1 MKKYNLTDSLKRN
14 IKESLESF
22 KKQFNLDKPTLDD
35 FKRISKIPGA
45 NVSLGFDPDDPR
57 VADEEA
63 NRQKVNQ
70 DFEELRAN
78 QDEKDKTM
86 PGRVKKDTE
95 VDMPSAASVEKT
107 MQDLVDDSDLTD
119 PDIQYSTTEFAVDKL
134 ADALAVELSKKINA
148 AEPMDQKDLSAA
160 IEAEINNYLKAR

>member
-22 KKQFNLDKPTLDD
+22 KKQFKLDKPTLDD

-45 NVSLGFDPDDPR
+45 NVSLGFDPNDPR
-57 VADEEA
+57 IADEEA

-70 DFEELRAN
+70 DFEELKTN
-78 QDEKDKTM
+78 QNEKDKTV
-86 PGRVKKDTE
+86 PGRNRKNKDT
-95 VDMPSAASVEKT
+95 
-107 MQDLVDDSDLTD
+107 QTD
-119 PDIQYSTTEFAVDKL
+119 YDATTL
-134 ADALAVELSKKINA
+134 ADKTQVDAFSSTDVVSRIANELADNLAKKINA

-160 IEAEINNYLKAR
+160 IEAEIKNYLSNR

>member
-57 VADEEA
+57 IADEEA
-63 NRQKVNQ
+63 NKQKVNQ

-95 VDMPSAASVEKT
+95 VDMPSASVEKT
-107 MQDLVDDSDLTD
+107 LQDLVDDSDLTD
-119 PDIQYSTTEFAVDKL
+119 PDIQYSTTELAVDKL